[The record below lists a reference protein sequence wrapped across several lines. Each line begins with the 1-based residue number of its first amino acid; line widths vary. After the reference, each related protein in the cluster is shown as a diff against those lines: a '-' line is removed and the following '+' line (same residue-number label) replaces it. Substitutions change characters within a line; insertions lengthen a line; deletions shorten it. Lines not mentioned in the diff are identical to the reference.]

1 MEKLLL
7 EIGTEE
13 IPAGYI
19 APALEALA
27 AELLKQL
34 DMARITHGRADT
46 FGTPRRLAVTVESVA
61 DRQLPLSEEVFGPPA
76 KIAFDAQGQPTMAAK
91 KFAEKV
97 KLAVNRLIVKETPR
111 GRYLCARRTER
122 GLASMTLLRGI
133 LPRII
138 LAAPFPKTMKWGDL
152 QIRFARPIHSLLA
165 LWGERVISFHLGDI
179 RSGRYTRGHSFM
191 DPGRIKLARAE
202 DYLDRLA
209 SAGVMADIRKRRAA
223 VAEDI
228 SRTAAAVGG
237 RVLSDEGLLDI
248 VTNLVEAPFAIA
260 GRFDTEFLEL
270 PDEVLITAMREHQ
283 KYFAVIDDRQRLMP
297 VFIAVNNTRARDM
310 QLVARGHERVIR
322 ARLADAQFF
331 FRADLEE
338 SLDARCE
345 KLKGVLFHAR
355 LGTVY
360 DKVVRVQALAGNLT
374 AEICCSADFEESCRD
389 LSDKVSRAAWL
400 SKSDL
405 VSQMVGEFPKLQGVM
420 GRIYALRAG
429 EDAEIAAAIEEHY
442 RPTYS
447 GGLLPQT
454 LTGAVCSI
462 ADKLDSI
469 CGFFRVG
476 LVPTGGADP
485 YALRRQ
491 GIGLVQIMRDQGF
504 SFSLS
509 KMIAYALS
517 SFPDA
522 ESASVDEIAGQVTTF
537 LARRMAHLL
546 AEEGFAKDVIAAVIG
561 ISADCVPDVWQR
573 VEVLQKLKA
582 AQDFEPL
589 AASFKR
595 VVNII
600 RKAGERCETAVR
612 AELFQDAAENR
623 LYDAFRQVQ
632 EKVSA
637 AMAAGDFEGA
647 LMHVASLRPRVDAF
661 FDAVMVM
668 ADDPV
673 LRANRLALL
682 GGIAALFA
690 RFADFSKIST

>member
-34 DMARITHGRADT
+34 DAARITHGRAET
-46 FGTPRRLAVTVESVA
+46 FGTPRRLAVMVESVA
-61 DRQLPLSEEVFGPPA
+61 ERQLPLSEEVLGPPA
-76 KIAFDAQGQPTMAAK
+76 KIAFDAQGQPTVAAR

-97 KLAVNRLIVKETPR
+97 KLAVNRLTVKETAK

-122 GLASMTLLRGI
+122 GLASKTLLVEI
-133 LPRII
+133 LPRVISAI
-138 LAAPFPKTMKWGDL
+138 PFPKTMKWGEL

-165 LWGERVISFHLGDI
+165 LFGERVISFGLGGI

-191 DPGRIKLARAE
+191 QPGRVKLSRAA
-202 DYLDRLA
+202 DYLARLA
-209 SAGVMADIRKRRAA
+209 SAGVMADIRERRAA
-223 VAEDI
+223 VAADI
-228 SRTAAAVGG
+228 ARTAAAAGG
-237 RVLSDEGLLDI
+237 HVLPDEELLDI

-270 PDEVLITAMREHQ
+270 PGEVLITAMREHQ
-283 KYFAVIDDRQRLMP
+283 KYFAVIDAHKRLMP
-297 VFIAVNNTRARDM
+297 FFIAVNNTRARDM

-331 FRADLEE
+331 YRADLSEAQ
-338 SLDARCE
+338 DVRCE

-360 DKVVRVQALAGNLT
+360 DKVLRVQKLAGRLA
-374 AEICCSADFEESCRD
+374 AEIRRNAAFAERCRG
-389 LSDKVSRAAWL
+389 LEDKVLRAAWL

-420 GRIYALRAG
+420 GRIYALQAG
-429 EDAEIAAAIEEHY
+429 EDKEVAAAIEEHY

-447 GGLLPQT
+447 GGALPRT

-469 CGFFRVG
+469 CGFFRAG

-491 GIGLVQIMRDQGF
+491 GIGLIQIMHAQGF
-504 SFSLS
+504 SFPLS
-509 KMIAYALS
+509 DLIAYALS
-517 SFPDA
+517 LFADGK
-522 ESASVDEIAGQVTTF
+522 SAFENEIAGQVMTF
-537 LARRMAHLL
+537 LVRRMAHLL
-546 AEEGFAKDVIAAVIG
+546 TEEGFSKDVIAAVTG
-561 ISADCVPDVWQR
+561 IAADRVPEVWQR

-582 AQDFEPL
+582 APDFEPL
-589 AASFKR
+589 AISFKR

-600 RKAGERCETAVR
+600 RKAGQSHETAVR
-612 AELFQDAAENR
+612 EELFRDAAENR
-623 LYDAFRQVQ
+623 LYDAFRRVQ

-637 AMAAGDFEGA
+637 AMAAGDFQGA
-647 LMHVASLRPRVDAF
+647 LKHMASLRPKVDEF

-668 ADDPV
+668 ADDTA

-682 GGIAALFA
+682 GGIAGLFA